1 MPRYFWFRAAGEEAE
16 RARNHPAAATNT
28 GKRGQLLHL
37 KLTTTR
43 LKKKKTQAPSRGD
56 RTPST
61 ALLLLSRRPGLNGLL
76 GGGRVSN
83 WRALLLQSPAGRP
96 LYLKPAPRSLMFSPH
111 HPSRGFATAW
121 PLAASFPPAP
131 HAASRSAASPGPPPP
146 AAPRAW
152 ARRANA
158 LTASLLPSKWRRG
171 GWGGKAVG
179 GGPGHGGGKFPPRGG
194 PAAPAREGGGRRA
207 PAPPRPAA
215 PAAPGPGSCH
225 DDCGRKAP
233 PSPRRLAASGPSS
246 APPLLSA
253 PARRSD
259 PLPRARSLAAGR
271 PRLARPP
278 APGAAAAAP
287 PRRSEGNGWS

>member
-131 HAASRSAASPGPPPP
+131 HAASRSAASPGPPPRSPPRLGAARQRPHRIAP
-146 AAPRAW
+146 AQQMAAGGVGGEGGRRRPG
-152 ARRANA
+152 ARRREI
-158 LTASLLPSKWRRG
+158 SSPRRPG
-171 GWGGKAVG
+171 SAGK
-179 GGPGHGGGKFPPRGG
+179 
-194 PAAPAREGGGRRA
+194 GGRRA
-207 PAPPRPAA
+207 EGARPSPPR
-215 PAAPGPGSCH
+215 GS
-225 DDCGRKAP
+225 
-233 PSPRRLAASGPSS
+233 RR
-246 APPLLSA
+246 
-253 PARRSD
+253 
-259 PLPRARSLAAGR
+259 PRARLLSR
-271 PRLARPP
+271 
-278 APGAAAAAP
+278 
-287 PRRSEGNGWS
+287 

>member
-1 MPRYFWFRAAGEEAE
+1 M
-16 RARNHPAAATNT
+16 ARSAPP
-28 GKRGQLLHL
+28 K
-37 KLTTTR
+37 
-43 LKKKKTQAPSRGD
+43 PSR
-56 RTPST
+56 
-61 ALLLLSRRPGLNGLL
+61 
-76 GGGRVSN
+76 
-83 WRALLLQSPAGRP
+83 
-96 LYLKPAPRSLMFSPH
+96 
-111 HPSRGFATAW
+111 
-121 PLAASFPPAP
+121 PPALP
-131 HAASRSAASPGPPPP
+131 QASASLADVFPTPPLPGFRDRLAPGSELPPRPPRRQPKRRFARPPPP